1 LLFIASKLA
10 LDILPLNSWL
20 NTDNKPVVIAGPCSA
35 ETEEQVHEVA
45 RGLAQ
50 IPQVKV
56 MRAGIWKPR
65 TRPGSFEGMG
75 SVALPWLVDAAK
87 QNGLLSACE
96 IATPKHVEE
105 ALKAGVDVLWI
116 GARTTVNPFSV
127 QDIAD
132 ALQGVDVP
140 VMVKNPV
147 APDLQLWIG
156 AIERVA
162 SAGINKIIG
171 VHRGFQTIAKTK
183 YRNNPLWEL
192 AIEFK
197 THLPGVPLFVDPSHI
212 AGKSELVAD
221 VAQKALDMDMDGL
234 MIETHPNPANALSDA
249 RQQITPAE
257 LAQLVSSLELRSANS
272 NNLEFQSRLE
282 ELRSIMD
289 SIDEEI
295 LRVIA
300 RRMAIAEK
308 IGEYKYQNH
317 VTILQIKRW
326 KEILAT
332 RTAIGNSVGL
342 DEEFVKALMQLIHKE
357 SIHVQTELVRKQEGE

>member
-1 LLFIASKLA
+1 M
-10 LDILPLNSWL
+10 DILPLHSWL

-35 ETEEQVHEVA
+35 ETEEQVHETA
-45 RGLAQ
+45 RGLGQ
-50 IPQVKV
+50 IPQVKIL
-56 MRAGIWKPR
+56 RAGIWKPR

-75 SVALPWLVDAAK
+75 AIALPWLVSAAK
-87 QNGLLSACE
+87 ENGLLSACE

-140 VMVKNPV
+140 VLIKNPV

-162 SAGINKIIG
+162 AAGINKIIA
-171 VHRGFQTIAKTK
+171 VHRGFQTIAKTNF
-183 YRNNPLWEL
+183 RNNPLWEL
-192 AIEFK
+192 PIELK
-197 THLPGVPLFVDPSHI
+197 AQMPGLPLFADPSHI
-212 AGKSELVAD
+212 SGRADFVGD
-221 VAQKALDMDMDGL
+221 VAQQALDMDMDGL
-234 MIETHPNPANALSDA
+234 MIETHPNPPAALSDA
-249 RQQITPAE
+249 KQQITPAA
-257 LAQLVSSLELRSANS
+257 LAVLIGNLQLRHAHS
-272 NNLEFQSRLE
+272 NNIDFQSRLE

-289 SIDEEI
+289 SIDEEM
-295 LRVIA
+295 LKVIA

-308 IGEYKYQNH
+308 IGEYKHQNH

-326 KEILAT
+326 KEILTT
-332 RTAIGNSVGL
+332 RTAIGNGLGL

-357 SIHVQTELVRKQEGE
+357 SIHVQTGLVKKLDE